1 MMDLFTALR
10 RVRDG
15 AMIRRLSWEDKDVY
29 VDITDAILTIH
40 NDSINN
46 QPWIMSTPDFYAT
59 DWEIYRPDESKEDE
73 DDIEEGEIA

>member
-15 AMIRRLSWEDKDVY
+15 EAIRRDSWEDKNIF
-29 VDITDAILTIH
+29 VDIVDAILTIH
-40 NDSINN
+40 NDSITN

-59 DWEIYRPDESKEDE
+59 DWVIYADPTPSE
-73 DDIEEGEIA
+73 DDEIEEGEIV